1 MIPEYQGRYLALR
14 SKTQGARRSKNYRLI
29 LKAIGEGR
37 HRWIDIKRAVEAW
50 SGRPIANPNL
60 TRALKTLMKLGIV
73 RRMDGMYRI
82 EDPIIREV
90 VRGY

>member
-1 MIPEYQGRYLALR
+1 MDRYF
-14 SKTQGARRSKNYRLI
+14 
-29 LKAIGEGR
+29 
-37 HRWIDIKRAVEAW
+37 KRAVEAW